1 MNFHGLLE
9 RRIAKCGN
17 PICLGMDPVL
27 KLIDPCSPE
36 GSAEDKIKRFYSE
49 ILNCCIQRK
58 VQPAVVKPNSAYY
71 ECISVQAML
80 VLQQLIADY
89 KSAGIPVILD
99 AKRGDIGKSS
109 AAYATAAYDVY
120 KAHAVTVSPWM
131 GADSVGPF
139 VRENTGADADGVHG
153 AYVLLR
159 TSNKG
164 AHDFQD
170 MTVVRGVDPCK
181 SAQAFYSVADKIMEW
196 DGDLGYFG
204 AVVGATHPEEL
215 EQITA
220 YTVAHK
226 HEIPFLIPGVSIPG
240 VPGGQGGDAKTVLTA
255 IANGGGKRKFH
266 VLNSS
271 SGLNFAYQRSGNP
284 GNFANDCV
292 DALERLAEA
301 CAI

>member
-1 MNFHGLLE
+1 MTCFYDRLE
-9 RRIAKCGN
+9 QRIAACGN
-17 PICLGMDPVL
+17 PVCMGMDPVL
-27 KLIDPCSPE
+27 KLIPLE
-36 GSAEDKIKRFYSE
+36 GTPEDKIKRFYSD
-49 ILNCCIQRK
+49 ILECCAKRN
-58 VQPAVVKPNSAYY
+58 VFPAVVKPNSAYY
-71 ECISVQAML
+71 ECVSVQAML

-89 KSAGIPVILD
+89 RSAGIPVILD

-109 AAYATAAYDVY
+109 AAYANAAYDVY
-120 KAHAVTVSPWM
+120 GADAVTVSPWM
-131 GADSVGPF
+131 GTDSVSPF
-139 VRENTGADADGVHG
+139 IRENSENG

-170 MTVVRGVDPCK
+170 MNVLRGDDPRDVA
-181 SAQAFYSVADKIMEW
+181 SAFYSVADKIVEW
-196 DGDLGYFG
+196 DDCKGYLG

-220 YTVAHK
+220 YCVAKK

-240 VPGGQGGDAKTVLTA
+240 VPGGQGGDAKTVLNA

-271 SGLNFAYQRSGNP
+271 SGLNFAWQRNNTP
-284 GNFANDCV
+284 ANFANDCV
-292 DALERLAEA
+292 DALERLADSLR
-301 CAI
+301 

>member
-1 MNFHGLLE
+1 MTCFYDRLE
-9 RRIAKCGN
+9 QRIAACGN
-17 PICLGMDPVL
+17 PVCMGMDPVL
-27 KLIDPCSPE
+27 KLIPLE
-36 GSAEDKIKRFYSE
+36 GTPEDKIKRFYSD
-49 ILNCCIQRK
+49 ILECCAKRN
-58 VQPAVVKPNSAYY
+58 VFPAVVKPNSAYY
-71 ECISVQAML
+71 ECVSVQAML

-89 KSAGIPVILD
+89 RSAGIPVILD

-109 AAYATAAYDVY
+109 AAYANAAYDVY
-120 KAHAVTVSPWM
+120 GADAVTVSPWM
-131 GADSVGPF
+131 GTDSVSPF
-139 VRENTGADADGVHG
+139 IRENSENG

-170 MTVVRGVDPCK
+170 MNVLRGDDPRDVA
-181 SAQAFYSVADKIMEW
+181 SAFYSVADKIVEW
-196 DGDLGYFG
+196 DDGRGYLG

-220 YTVAHK
+220 YCVAKK

-240 VPGGQGGDAKTVLTA
+240 VPGGQGGDAKTVLNA

-271 SGLNFAYQRSGNP
+271 SGLNFAWQRNNTP
-284 GNFANDCV
+284 ANFANDCV
-292 DALERLAEA
+292 DALERLADSLR
-301 CAI
+301 

>member
-1 MNFHGLLE
+1 MTCFHDRLE
-9 RRIAKCGN
+9 QRIAKCGN
-17 PICLGMDPVL
+17 PVCMGMDPVL
-27 KLIDPCSPE
+27 KLIPLEGTPE
-36 GSAEDKIKRFYSE
+36 DRIKRFYSD
-49 ILNCCIQRK
+49 ILECCLKRN

-71 ECISVQAML
+71 ECVSIQAML

-89 KSAGIPVILD
+89 RSAGIPVILD

-109 AAYATAAYDVY
+109 AAYANAAYDVY
-120 KAHAVTVSPWM
+120 RADAVTVSPWM

-139 VRENTGADADGVHG
+139 IRENSENG

-170 MTVVRGVDPCK
+170 MSVVRSDDPRDIA
-181 SAQAFYSVADKIMEW
+181 SAFYSVADKIMEW
-196 DGDLGYFG
+196 DGSLGYLG

-220 YTVAHK
+220 YCVSHK

-240 VPGGQGGDAKTVLTA
+240 VPGGQGGDAKTVLNA

-271 SGLNFAYQRSGNP
+271 SGLNFAWQRNDTP
-284 GNFANDCV
+284 ANYANDCV
-292 DALERLAEA
+292 DALERLADSLR
-301 CAI
+301 

>member
-1 MNFHGLLE
+1 MANFHELLE
-9 RRIAKCGN
+9 QRIAKCGN
-17 PICLGMDPVL
+17 PVCLGMDPVL
-27 KLIDPCSPE
+27 KLIPLE
-36 GSAEDKIKRFYSE
+36 GSAEEKIKRFYSD
-49 ILNCCIQRK
+49 ILECALRRN

-71 ECISVQAML
+71 ECVSVQAML

-89 KSAGIPVILD
+89 RSAGIPVILD

-120 KAHAVTVSPWM
+120 KADAVTVSPWM

-139 VRENTGADADGVHG
+139 IRENSENG

-170 MTVVRGVDPCK
+170 MTVVRSDDPRDN
-181 SAQAFYSVADKIMEW
+181 AQAFYSVADKIMEW
-196 DGDLGYFG
+196 DGSLGYLG

-220 YTVAHK
+220 YTVAKK

-271 SGLNFAYQRSGNP
+271 SGLNFAWQRNNTPS
-284 GNFANDCV
+284 NFANDCI
-292 DALERLAEA
+292 DALEKLAEA
-301 CAI
+301 CLV

>member
-1 MNFHGLLE
+1 MNFHDRLE
-9 RRIAKCGN
+9 QRIEKCGN
-17 PICLGMDPVL
+17 PVCMGMDPVL
-27 KLIDPCSPE
+27 KLIDPCCPN

-49 ILNCCIQRK
+49 ILECCLKRG
-58 VQPAVVKPNSAYY
+58 VTPAVVKPNSAYY
-71 ECISVQAML
+71 ECVSVQAML
-80 VLQQLIADY
+80 VLQQLIEDY

-120 KAHAVTVSPWM
+120 KADAVTVSPWM
-131 GADSVGPF
+131 GSDSVNPF
-139 VRENTGADADGVHG
+139 IRENSENG

-170 MTVVRGVDPCK
+170 MPVIGSDDPRDVGE
-181 SAQAFYSVADKIMEW
+181 AFYKVADKIMEW
-196 DGDLGYFG
+196 DGSLGFLG

-215 EQITA
+215 EKITA
-220 YTVAHK
+220 YCASHH

-240 VPGGQGGDAKTVLTA
+240 VPGGQGGDAKTVLNA
-255 IANGGGKRKFH
+255 IKNGGGKRKFH

-271 SGLNFAYQRSGNP
+271 SGLNFAYQRSGKP
-284 GNFANDCV
+284 EAFASECV
-292 DALERLAEA
+292 DALERLADSLR
-301 CAI
+301 

>member
-1 MNFHGLLE
+1 MTSFYDRLE
-9 RRIAKCGN
+9 QRIAACGN
-17 PICLGMDPVL
+17 PVCMGMDPVL
-27 KLIDPCSPE
+27 KLIPLE
-36 GSAEDKIKRFYSE
+36 GTPEDKIKRFYSD
-49 ILNCCIQRK
+49 ILECCAKRN
-58 VQPAVVKPNSAYY
+58 VFPAVVKPNSAYY
-71 ECISVQAML
+71 ECVSVQAML

-89 KSAGIPVILD
+89 RSAGIPVILD

-109 AAYATAAYDVY
+109 AAYANAAYDVY
-120 KAHAVTVSPWM
+120 GADAVTVSPWM
-131 GADSVGPF
+131 GTDSVSPF
-139 VRENTGADADGVHG
+139 IRENSENG

-170 MTVVRGVDPCK
+170 MNVLRGDDPRDVA
-181 SAQAFYSVADKIMEW
+181 SAFYSVADKIVEW
-196 DGDLGYFG
+196 DDGKGYLG

-220 YTVAHK
+220 YCVAKK

-240 VPGGQGGDAKTVLTA
+240 VPGGQGGDAKTVLNA

-271 SGLNFAYQRSGNP
+271 SGLNFAWQRNNTP
-284 GNFANDCV
+284 ANFANDCV
-292 DALERLAEA
+292 DALERLADSLR
-301 CAI
+301 

>member
-1 MNFHGLLE
+1 MNFHSILE
-9 RRIAKCGN
+9 ESIAKCGN

-27 KLIDPCSPE
+27 KLIDPCCAN
-36 GSAEDKIKRFYSE
+36 GSDEDKIKRFYSE
-49 ILNCCIQRK
+49 ILECCIKRNVK
-58 VQPAVVKPNSAYY
+58 PAVVKPNSAYY
-71 ECISVQAML
+71 ECVSVEAML
-80 VLQQLIADY
+80 VLRDLIKDY

-109 AAYATAAYDVY
+109 AAYAKAAYDVY
-120 KAHAVTVSPWM
+120 GATAVTVSPWM
-131 GADSVGPF
+131 GSDSVTPF
-139 VRENTGADADGVHG
+139 IRENSENG

-170 MTVVRGVDPCK
+170 LPVIGSDDPRDVNE
-181 SAQAFYSVADKIMEW
+181 AFYSVADKIMEW
-196 DGDLGYFG
+196 DGESGYFG

-215 EQITA
+215 EKITA
-220 YTVAHK
+220 YCVAKK

-271 SGLNFAYQRSGNP
+271 SGLNFAYQRSGKAE
-284 GNFANDCV
+284 NFANECV
-292 DALERLAEA
+292 DALEKLAEA
-301 CAI
+301 CNF